1 MKQILY
7 FSASWCQPC
16 RILGPIMD
24 SLKGKIN
31 YTKIDVDQESEL
43 AIKYKIRSIPTLVLV
58 KDNNELN
65 RISGVRQA
73 NEIINFYNS

>member
-16 RILGPIMD
+16 RILGPVME
-24 SLKGKIN
+24 SLKEKIN

-43 AIKYKIRSIPTLVLV
+43 AVKYKIRSIPTLVLV
-58 KDNNELN
+58 EKGIEKGRL
-65 RISGVRQA
+65 SGVRSSS
-73 NEIINFYNS
+73 EILNFYNN